1 MSTRAPSALGRIA
14 AVFAARNREYIR
26 DRSAM
31 AWNFL
36 FPVLVVMGFAY
47 AFSGNPQP
55 LFKVGVLVP
64 PGATLEMLREQSP
77 FLSTPQV
84 EWVAISE
91 QDPSNGREQALQKLA
106 HHAYDLLWTPDRYW
120 MNETSPKGQVLERL
134 VRSQAPSISRQTV
147 QGRAVRYVDW
157 LISGLLAMNMMFS
170 ALFGVGYNI
179 VRYRKTG
186 VLKRLKATPL
196 RAWEFLV
203 AQVGSRIALLMLVNV
218 IVYGGTHALVHFQMI
233 GSYFDL
239 AVVLLLGA
247 TCLVSLGLLV
257 ASRISSEEFAGG
269 LLNLLSWPMIFLS
282 GVWFSLE
289 GAHPIVR
296 IVAKAFP
303 LTHVIDAARAIMI
316 DGANLAQLVPQLGA
330 LALMTVAFLAIGA
343 WSFRWE

>member
-1 MSTRAPSALGRIA
+1 LSRIA
-14 AVFAARNREYIR
+14 AVFFARNREYLR

-36 FPVLVVMGFAY
+36 FPVLVVVGFAY

-55 LFKVGVLVP
+55 IFKVGVLLP
-64 PGATLEMLREQSP
+64 SGATLESLRPQDS

-84 EWVAISE
+84 EWVAIADGGS
-91 QDPSNGREQALQKLA
+91 SAARESALGKLS
-106 HHAYDLLWTPDRYW
+106 HHAYDLLWSPSRYW
-120 MNETSPKGQVLERL
+120 VNESSPKGQVLERL
-134 VRSQAPSISRQTV
+134 LRSESPAIPRETV

-203 AQVGSRIALLMLVNV
+203 AQVGSRIILLSVV
-218 IVYGGTHALVHFQMI
+218 SSIVYGGTHALVHFQMR
-233 GSYFDL
+233 GSYLDL
-239 AVVLLLGA
+239 IVVLLLGA

-289 GAHPIVR
+289 GAHPIVQAA
-296 IVAKAFP
+296 AKVLP

-316 DGANLAQLVPQLGA
+316 DGATLSQVFPQIGA
-330 LALMTVAFLAIGA
+330 LAAMTAAFLALGA

>member
-1 MSTRAPSALGRIA
+1 MSTRSPSALGRIA
-14 AVFAARNREYIR
+14 AVFSARNREYVR

-36 FPVLVVMGFAY
+36 FPVLVVVGFAY
-47 AFSGNPQP
+47 AFSGSPQP
-55 LFKVGVLVP
+55 MFKVGVLLP
-64 PGATLEMLREQSP
+64 PESTLESLRLKEA

-84 EWVAISE
+84 EWVPIS
-91 QDPSNGREQALQKLA
+91 DAGSAASREPALKKLS
-106 HHAYDLLWTPDRYW
+106 HHGYDLLWSPGRYW
-120 MNETSPKGQVLERL
+120 MNETSPKGQVLEQL
-134 VRSQAPSISRQTV
+134 LRSQSPEILRETV

-203 AQVGSRIALLMLVNV
+203 AQVASRIVLLAVV
-218 IVYGGTHALVHFQMI
+218 SSIVYGGTHALVHFQMI
-233 GSYFDL
+233 GSYVDL
-239 AVVLLLGA
+239 VVVLLLGA
-247 TCLVSLGLLV
+247 MCLVSLGLLV

-269 LLNLLSWPMIFLS
+269 FLNLLSWPMIFLS

-289 GAHPIVR
+289 GAHPAVQA
-296 IVAKAFP
+296 VAKAFP

-316 DGANLAQLVPQLGA
+316 DGATLSQVFPQIGA
-330 LALMTVAFLAIGA
+330 LVAMTTLFLALGA

>member
-1 MSTRAPSALGRIA
+1 MSTRTPSALGRIA
-14 AVFAARNREYIR
+14 AVFDARNREYLR

-64 PGATLEMLREQSP
+64 AGATLESLREQAP

-84 EWVAISE
+84 EWVAIPE
-91 QDPSNGREQALQKLA
+91 QEGSTSRDQAFRKLT
-106 HHAYDLLWTPDRYW
+106 HHAFDLLWAPGRYW
-120 MNETSPKGQVLERL
+120 LNETSPKGQVLERL
-134 VRSQAPSISRQTV
+134 IRSQSPNSTRETV

-170 ALFGVGYNI
+170 AFFGVGYNI

-203 AQVGSRIALLMLVNV
+203 AQVGSRITLLMVV
-218 IVYGGTHALVHFQMI
+218 SAIVYGGTHALVHFQMV
-233 GSYFDL
+233 GSYIDL
-239 AVVLLLGA
+239 AFVLLLGA

-257 ASRISSEEFAGG
+257 ASRISSEEFASG

-289 GAHPIVR
+289 GTHPVVQT
-296 IVAKAFP
+296 VAKIFP
-303 LTHVIDAARAIMI
+303 LTHVIDAARAIML
-316 DGANLAQLVPQLGA
+316 DGASLAQLLPQIGA
-330 LALMTVAFLAIGA
+330 LATMTVVFLAMGA
-343 WSFRWE
+343 WSFRWD